1 MKTAT
6 QNLEHDHEHILQLIE
21 VMFSMIDK
29 KASDSVHFETVISVI
44 SNFAD
49 GFHHAKEEE
58 LLFPSMGTKGF
69 SMEQGPIAVM
79 LHDHELGRH
88 YVQQMRQALQQYK
101 QGDSF
106 ALQDIYDNMTGYGQL
121 LQGHIG
127 KENNV
132 LFRMADKI
140 LSEEEQQELLTKFQE
155 IESNKINGTNISE
168 HIKTINE
175 LKLFYK

>member
-21 VMFSMIDK
+21 VMFNMIDK
-29 KASDSVHFETVISVI
+29 RASNPDHFEKVISVI

-58 LLFPSMGTKGF
+58 LLFPSMAKKGF

-79 LHDHELGRH
+79 LHDHDLGRH
-88 YVQQMRQALQQYK
+88 YVQQMRQALQQLK
-101 QGDSF
+101 QGDAI

-140 LSEEEQQELLTKFQE
+140 LTEDEQQELLVKFEE
-155 IESNKINGTNISE
+155 IESNRINGTNISE
-168 HIKTINE
+168 HIIAINE
-175 LKLFYK
+175 LKTFYK